1 MEKPP
6 SAHAPPPPASLTTQT
21 DPREDLAGLIRDV
34 RPRDTHGL
42 LEAMWALG
50 RLSKLDR

>member
-1 MEKPP
+1 MEKPSRVP
-6 SAHAPPPPASLTTQT
+6 DPPPSPASP
-21 DPREDLAGLIRDV
+21 DPRDDLAALIRDV